1 MKKLLQKLA
10 YRYLKNTDYPFPIAT
25 LPPIQVPP
33 IQVNQITPPDMLHIC
48 LEKFVPDWDELM
60 TDGRTTGII
69 KDELAREFAN
79 RIEIHR
85 DIVPGGYNYKAHL
98 LFKSL

>member
-1 MKKLLQKLA
+1 
-10 YRYLKNTDYPFPIAT
+10 
-25 LPPIQVPP
+25 
-33 IQVNQITPPDMLHIC
+33 MLHIC
-48 LEKFVPDWDELM
+48 DEKFVPDWDELM
-60 TDGRTTGII
+60 TDGRATGII